1 MSGRQATTLVAE
13 HEGGGGG
20 EGVGGEGHSR
30 VEDLDAYDGC
40 LLLGLGVERKER
52 EGKEMVG

>member
-1 MSGRQATTLVAE
+1 M
-13 HEGGGGG
+13 
-20 EGVGGEGHSR
+20 GGEGHSR